1 MNPDEVL
8 VLENISKAYRLYN
21 RQIERLK
28 TLFLTPF
35 TGREYA
41 RSFWALRGIDLS
53 VRRGETLGIIGINGS
68 GKSTLLQIMA
78 GTLAPT
84 TGRIERRG
92 RLTALL
98 ELGAGFHPEFTGREN
113 VYLSGVTLGIS
124 EQEMRRR
131 FDEIVAFSGIED
143 FIDQPVKLY
152 SSGMYVRLAFSIAT
166 CVDPEIL
173 IVDEALAVG
182 DAGFVMKCMNRMR
195 DLHEQGTA
203 IVLVTHDVQTVRMLC
218 DRAMWLSHGEMRMLG
233 APMEVTSQY
242 IQMLW
247 EAQAQQEAR
256 LPVEETATVD
266 AQGWVPIE
274 GRPDLIRWG
283 NGQARIEAYR
293 VQSSGGNAHTLE
305 YGEAVEI
312 TLRIRALEHLLQKA
326 YGAGINLRNMKGLD
340 IITATTYDEGL
351 VFPALQAGQ
360 ALEVTFRFQNIL
372 APGDYALVMNVEDRS
387 QVPPQYL
394 DYVENGVLLKVVSK
408 KPVFSLVLPPVYTE
422 VRVME
427 RE

>member
-1 MNPDEVL
+1 MNADEVL
-8 VLENISKAYRLYN
+8 HLENISKAYRLYN

-35 TGREYA
+35 TGKEYA
-41 RSFWALRGIDLS
+41 RTFWALRGINLS
-53 VRRGETLGIIGINGS
+53 VQRGEVLGVIGVNGS

-84 TGRIERRG
+84 TGRLERRG

-203 IVLVTHDVQTVRMLC
+203 IVLVTHDVQTVRTLC

-233 APMEVTSQY
+233 SPMEVTSQY
-242 IQMLW
+242 IQMLF
-247 EAQAQQEAR
+247 EAQQQ
-256 LPVEETATVD
+256 
-266 AQGWVPIE
+266 
-274 GRPDLIRWG
+274 
-283 NGQARIEAYR
+283 QA
-293 VQSSGGNAHTLE
+293 S
-305 YGEAVEI
+305 
-312 TLRIRALEHLLQKA
+312 
-326 YGAGINLRNMKGLD
+326 
-340 IITATTYDEGL
+340 
-351 VFPALQAGQ
+351 PAS
-360 ALEVTFRFQNIL
+360 V
-372 APGDYALVMNVEDRS
+372 
-387 QVPPQYL
+387 
-394 DYVENGVLLKVVSK
+394 
-408 KPVFSLVLPPVYTE
+408 
-422 VRVME
+422 
-427 RE
+427 

>member
-1 MNPDEVL
+1 MNADEVL
-8 VLENISKAYRLYN
+8 HLENISKAYRLYN

-28 TLFLTPF
+28 TLFLTPL

-41 RSFWALRGIDLS
+41 RTFWALRGINLS
-53 VRRGETLGIIGINGS
+53 VRRGEVLGVIGVNGS

-78 GTLAPT
+78 GTLTPT
-84 TGRIERRG
+84 TGRLERRG

-203 IVLVTHDVQTVRMLC
+203 IVLVTHDVQTVRTLC

-233 APMEVTSQY
+233 SPMEVTSQY

-247 EAQAQQEAR
+247 EAQPQQVSSAV
-256 LPVEETATVD
+256 PISPEEED
-266 AQGWVPIE
+266 PQGWVKVKS
-274 GRPDLIRWG
+274 RPDLVRWG
-283 NGQARIEAYR
+283 NGRARIEAYR
-293 VQSSGGNAHTLE
+293 VLSSTGFASTLE
-305 YGEAVEI
+305 YGNTVEI
-312 TLRIRALEHLLQKA
+312 SLRVRALANLPQKA
-326 YGAGINLRNMKGLD
+326 YGVGINLRNLKGLD

-351 VFPALQAGQ
+351 AFPALRAGQ
-360 ALEVTFRFQNIL
+360 AVEVTFRFQNIL
-372 APGDYALVMNVEDRS
+372 APGDYALVMNVEDR
-387 QVPPQYL
+387 QGAVPAYE
-394 DYVENGVLLKVVSK
+394 DYIENAVFLKVVSN
-408 KPVFSLVLPPVYTE
+408 KPVLSVVLPHIETRIDE
-422 VRVME
+422 LAR
-427 RE
+427 